1 MAQLLV
7 RNVDDDLVRR
17 LKMRAVT
24 AGRSAEAEHRLI
36 LEQALRPDVEAFKE
50 RARRLRERTK
60 GGARSTARRSSA
72 SSVTAVIPT
81 LTKTTEVLI
90 VDASVAISGS

>member
-7 RNVDDDLVRR
+7 RNIDDDLVSR
-17 LKMRAVT
+17 LKKRAVA

-36 LEQALRPDVEAFKE
+36 LEQALRADVEAFKE

-60 GGARSTARRSSA
+60 GRCTVEAWQPICFDRDRDYSPPDDDAEGA
-72 SSVTAVIPT
+72 
-81 LTKTTEVLI
+81 
-90 VDASVAISGS
+90 

>member
-7 RNVDDDLVRR
+7 RNLDDDLVRR
-17 LKMRAVT
+17 LKMRAVA

-50 RARRLRERTK
+50 RARQLRERTK
-60 GGARSTARRSSA
+60 GRCTIEAWDLIRADRDRDYAPPGDDAEGA
-72 SSVTAVIPT
+72 
-81 LTKTTEVLI
+81 
-90 VDASVAISGS
+90 

>member
-1 MAQLLV
+1 MVMAQLLV

-17 LKMRAVT
+17 FKMRAVA

-50 RARRLRERTK
+50 RARQLRERTK
-60 GGARSTARRSSA
+60 GRCTVEALGADPRLTATATMRRR
-72 SSVTAVIPT
+72 TM
-81 LTKTTEVLI
+81 TKTI
-90 VDASVAISGS
+90 DAAW